1 MKQQGSPHLVGAIW
15 TLAWKDLRLLLRDKA
30 GFFFTF
36 VFPIGFAI
44 FFGVLFGGS
53 GSSTPPPAE
62 DGASSGPSSRAPKP
76 ASTAKL
82 GAVRV
87 LVVDLDQTP
96 RSKAFAQTLAD
107 ATELITLPESS
118 REAAIERVRTGSIP
132 AAIIIEPGFGV
143 GQENIFASPGASE
156 LTITVDPSRKAEGAM
171 LEGILQ
177 KYAFAQ
183 MSEMFSDPASA
194 RKQLQQAR
202 KGLITPETKLE
213 DRLLFETFFT
223 AASSFLSGLEN
234 RQQPQSGSAAS
245 PATTGPAFSPI
256 TIKSAS
262 ITRKKSGPTNAF
274 AISFPQGMI
283 WGVMGAAMGFAA
295 SFVMERTGGTF
306 ARLMTSP
313 LPVWAVLAGK
323 ALACWITCLGILLG
337 MLAVGAIFFKVQPT
351 SWPLTLLAS
360 LLVSLAFIG
369 IMLIIAAIAPTERAA
384 SGIGWAILMVLAF
397 IGGVAVPTF
406 VMPQWM
412 QSLSQFSPM
421 HWAMRALEG
430 GIWRDLSLAQMLLP
444 AIILLAIAGV
454 GLFLAHHVIARRHHH
469 T

>member
-1 MKQQGSPHLVGAIW
+1 MQPQGSTNLLSAIW

-36 VFPIGFAI
+36 IFPIGFAI

-53 GSSTPPPAE
+53 GAGSSTAASPAGST
-62 DGASSGPSSRAPKP
+62 DKP
-76 ASTAKL
+76 AATAKL

-96 RSKAFAQTLAD
+96 ASIAFAKTLAD
-107 ATELITLPESS
+107 ASELITQPESS
-118 REAAIERVRTGSIP
+118 RDAAIERVRTGSIP
-132 AAIIIEPGFGV
+132 GAIIIEPGFGK
-143 GQENIFASPGASE
+143 GQENLFANPGESTI
-156 LTITVDPSRKAEGAM
+156 TITVDPSRKAEGAM

-177 KYAFAQ
+177 KYAFSQ
-183 MSEMFSDPASA
+183 MGSVLSNPANA
-194 RKQLQQAR
+194 RKQIQQAR
-202 KGLITPETKLE
+202 QALITPQTKLE
-213 DRLLFETFFT
+213 DRLLFETFF
-223 AASSFLSGLEN
+223 AATNRFLSDLET
-234 RQQPQSGSAAS
+234 RQTSDTSSSS
-245 PATTGPAFSPI
+245 PTPAVTQAFSPI
-256 TIKSAS
+256 TIKSQS
-262 ITRKKSGPTNAF
+262 IARKRSGPTNAF

-306 ARLMTSP
+306 SRLITSP
-313 LPVWAVLAGK
+313 LPVWAVIAGK

-337 MLAVGAIFFKVQPT
+337 MLAVGAIFFGVSPT
-351 SWPLTLLAS
+351 SWPLTLAAAF
-360 LLVSLAFIG
+360 LVSFAFIG
-369 IMLIIAAIAPTERAA
+369 IMLIIAALAPTERAA

-406 VMPQWM
+406 VMPTWM
-412 QSLSQFSPM
+412 QSLAQFSPM

-430 GIWRDLSLAQMLLP
+430 GMWRDLSPQQMLLP
-444 AIILLAIAGV
+444 GLILLAIASI
-454 GLFLAHHVIARRHHH
+454 GLIAAHRTIARRQHH